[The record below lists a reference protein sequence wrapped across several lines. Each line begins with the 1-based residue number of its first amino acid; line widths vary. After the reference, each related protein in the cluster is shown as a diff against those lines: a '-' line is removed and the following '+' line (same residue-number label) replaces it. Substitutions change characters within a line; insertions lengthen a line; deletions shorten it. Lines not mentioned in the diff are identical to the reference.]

1 MLKDNTA
8 KPKQV
13 LSVSNSGFAFSN
25 HFCHI
30 LLDTV
35 HDPNGKQYKNLR
47 IKNSTD
53 KQIDFKFTNSLWKA
67 TDTNYEHNILLDFI
81 SIPCDNTNSLIDF
94 FIKNGFIFRNSC
106 EEYSLFSCNDLHSI
120 IKRTQYLVQL
130 IMELQKEKPNFEILL
145 HNTVYLLISD
155 PIIIYK
161 DNTSMDVNNTQN
173 NTIIYRS
180 YTHEIY
186 NCIID
191 YNNLSPTSTGFD
203 YYDQDILCG
212 AYTDFEN
219 SKKEFKDELKFSLTM
234 NYLFRDNVTN
244 KTRSQI
250 KFFYKLL
257 DISCI
262 SIVSL
267 YEGVKF
273 SKKIYLILNSF
284 NDELKQELLNIT
296 KDVVKT
302 ELNYNISK
310 VRANYNI
317 DDLQASWQI
326 PDLLTAI
333 YFSIFFLNP
342 HFEIIKKCA
351 NPTCDT
357 FLSAV
362 HSNTRKKYCSTR
374 CANAVSQRNSR
385 IRQRAP
391 KNN

>member
-1 MLKDNTA
+1 MYET
-8 KPKQV
+8 
-13 LSVSNSGFAFSN
+13 
-25 HFCHI
+25 
-30 LLDTV
+30 LLDEGFNV
-35 HDPNGKQYKNLR
+35 SYASVINAVNS
-47 IKNSTD
+47 IK
-53 KQIDFKFTNSLWKA
+53 A
-67 TDTNYEHNILLDFI
+67 HLL
-81 SIPCDNTNSLIDF
+81 
-94 FIKNGFIFRNSC
+94 
-106 EEYSLFSCNDLHSI
+106 
-120 IKRTQYLVQL
+120 
-130 IMELQKEKPNFEILL
+130 
-145 HNTVYLLISD
+145 
-155 PIIIYK
+155 
-161 DNTSMDVNNTQN
+161 
-173 NTIIYRS
+173 
-180 YTHEIY
+180 
-186 NCIID
+186 
-191 YNNLSPTSTGFD
+191 LSPRVLASSIMPGGA
-203 YYDQDILCG
+203 CG
-212 AYTDFEN
+212 VRCIPLAA
-219 SKKEFKDELKFSLTM
+219 KKEFKDELKFSLTM
-234 NYLFRDNVTN
+234 NYLFRDNVAN

-250 KFFYKLL
+250 KFLYKLV

-317 DDLQASWQI
+317 DDLQASWQM

-342 HFEIIKKCA
+342 HFEIVKKCA

-385 IRQRAP
+385 IRQ
-391 KNN
+391 